1 MLIDVIEEALF
12 ADADV
17 EAGEALK
24 LVQRTAGV
32 AETAAGHLCYLHAAG
47 RDHRAEDKARLI
59 ADAAGGVL
67 IGLDAV
73 YGAEVESLARVH
85 HGHGEVESFFI
96 AHAAENNGHAHRGH
110 LIIGDLSAGI
120 ALYHEIYFFG
130 AQFAAVA
137 FLYDEII
144 HQHVMYLRVISK

>member
-1 MLIDVIEEALF
+1 MLIDVIEEALL
-12 ADADV
+12 ANADV
-17 EAGEALK
+17 EAGEALE
-24 LVQRTAGV
+24 LVQRAAGV
-32 AETAAGHLCYLHAAG
+32 AEAAAGHLRDLHAAG
-47 RDHRAEDKARLI
+47 RDHRAKNKARLI
-59 ADAAGGVL
+59 ADTAGGML

-73 YGAEVESLARVH
+73 YGAEVESLTRIH
-85 HGHGEVESFFI
+85 HGHGEVERFPV
-96 AHAAENNGHAHRGH
+96 AHAAENDGHAHRGH